1 MKDLVD
7 GLQYLLDYEGNVQ
20 EDFGLTFEVCS
31 MPFLF
36 LFFLFFH
43 INQGLFCF
51 SLGFNVSI

>member
-36 LFFLFFH
+36 LFFYSFIL
-43 INQGLFCF
+43 IKAF
-51 SLGFNVSI
+51 SVSH